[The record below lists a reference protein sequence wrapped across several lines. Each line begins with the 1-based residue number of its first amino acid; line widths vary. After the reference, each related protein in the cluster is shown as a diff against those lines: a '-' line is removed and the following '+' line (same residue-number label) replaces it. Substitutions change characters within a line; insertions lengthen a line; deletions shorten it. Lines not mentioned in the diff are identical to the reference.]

1 MTLSRILMPNCHPIL
16 HHKKIELSNWFHN
29 RNEMALKYYALQK
42 LIKVLHFLNNMIVLY
57 GVPLAARAIQIWMN
71 WPKGKTE
78 RNFQL
83 NNHLEIFPSLK
94 LLESFTWAA
103 GSFFFFF
110 LKCLEAAFNAL
121 VQACN
126 EQCEINCT
134 Q

>member
-16 HHKKIELSNWFHN
+16 HHKKLSNWFHN
-29 RNEMALKYYALQK
+29 RNEKTLKDYALQK
-42 LIKVLHFLNNMIVLY
+42 LIKVLLFLNNMIVLY
-57 GVPLAARAIQIWMN
+57 GVIQSIQIWMN

-83 NNHLEIFPSLK
+83 NDHLEIFPSLK
-94 LLESFTWAA
+94 LLESFTWAV

>member
-16 HHKKIELSNWFHN
+16 HHKKLSNWFHN
-29 RNEMALKYYALQK
+29 RNEKTLKDYALQK
-42 LIKVLHFLNNMIVLY
+42 LIKVLLFLNNMIVLY
-57 GVPLAARAIQIWMN
+57 GVIQSIQIWMN

-94 LLESFTWAA
+94 LLESFTWAV

>member
-16 HHKKIELSNWFHN
+16 HHKKLSNWFHN
-29 RNEMALKYYALQK
+29 RNEKTLKDYALQK
-42 LIKVLHFLNNMIVLY
+42 LIKVLLFLNNMIVLY
-57 GVPLAARAIQIWMN
+57 GVIQSIQIWMN

>member
-1 MTLSRILMPNCHPIL
+1 MTLSRILMPNCRPIL
-16 HHKKIELSNWFHN
+16 HHKKLSNWFHN

-57 GVPLAARAIQIWMN
+57 GVPLAARAIHIWVN

-83 NNHLEIFPSLK
+83 NNHLEIFQSLK
-94 LLESFTWAA
+94 LLESFTWAV

>member
-1 MTLSRILMPNCHPIL
+1 MALSRILMPNCHPIL
-16 HHKKIELSNWFHN
+16 HHKKLSNWFHN
-29 RNEMALKYYALQK
+29 RNEKTLKDYALQK
-42 LIKVLHFLNNMIVLY
+42 LIKVLLFLNNMIVLY
-57 GVPLAARAIQIWMN
+57 GVIQSIQIWMN

-94 LLESFTWAA
+94 LLESFTWAV

-126 EQCEINCT
+126 EQCQINCT

>member
-1 MTLSRILMPNCHPIL
+1 MTLSRILMPNCRPIL
-16 HHKKIELSNWFHN
+16 HHKKLSNWFHN
-29 RNEMALKYYALQK
+29 RNEKTLKDYALQK
-42 LIKVLHFLNNMIVLY
+42 LIKVLLFLNNMIVLY
-57 GVPLAARAIQIWMN
+57 GVIQSIQIWMN

-94 LLESFTWAA
+94 LLESFTWAV

>member
-1 MTLSRILMPNCHPIL
+1 MTLSRILMPNCRPIL
-16 HHKKIELSNWFHN
+16 HHKKLSNWFHN
-29 RNEMALKYYALQK
+29 RNEKTLKDYALQK
-42 LIKVLHFLNNMIVLY
+42 LIKVLLFLNNMIVLY
-57 GVPLAARAIQIWMN
+57 GVIQSIQIWMN

-78 RNFQL
+78 WNFQL
-83 NNHLEIFPSLK
+83 NNHLEIFQSLK
-94 LLESFTWAA
+94 LLESFTWAV

-126 EQCEINCT
+126 EQCQINCT